1 MMLKTSSRISFLCMS
16 SDDVGDFMMGF
27 EIFFTVV
34 FSIEYLLRVVCVRRP
49 AEFIFSLFG
58 FIDICALVP
67 SYLGMLMR
75 IMMRRS
81 Y

>member
-1 MMLKTSSRISFLCMS
+1 
-16 SDDVGDFMMGF
+16 MGF

-34 FSIEYLLRVVCVRRP
+34 FSIEYLLRVLCVRRP

-67 SYLGMLMR
+67 SYLGACTACDGISLR
-75 IMMRRS
+75 QI
-81 Y
+81 